1 MRKINY
7 DALLCTGTLQ
17 TENKGMVQQK
27 ATPMPHPEHPAWD
40 HHPPT
45 GSPVELGHGCT
56 MLEPRS
62 GCLQCAAV
70 PGHSS
75 VCANCPEA
83 AAAIGHHGTMPPAA
97 VMCLVCLS
105 ASIPC
110 PMCLTPQQRSSSMS
124 GHTNAR
130 RRGEPVGYFTPVVS
144 WIQGLNAKWEKPKS
158 QRHLP
163 LSCLHTR
170 SIPPPPA
177 ASKSSVNQM
186 HRYITTRHDCILWS
200 KDKIRRHAS
209 VLIPKASSAFS
220 LLLCILCTS
229 YISKSHFQPGYPHFF
244 FLPLPTW
251 HFPSSNPASRTGN
264 SPNYQITGVAFQNL
278 EGLTHFWA
286 S

>member
-1 MRKINY
+1 MWCF
-7 DALLCTGTLQ
+7 ALYRNAADWRQGDGA
-17 TENKGMVQQK
+17 TESNPNAPPQAPSPGPSP
-27 ATPMPHPEHPAWD
+27 TSSPM
-40 HHPPT
+40 
-45 GSPVELGHGCT
+45 ELGHGCT

-62 GCLQCAAV
+62 GCIQCVAV

-83 AAAIGHHGTMPPAA
+83 AAAIGHHGTMPLAA
-97 VMCLVCLS
+97 VMRLVCLA

-110 PMCLTPQQRSSSMS
+110 PMCPTPQQRSSSMS
-124 GHTNAR
+124 GHTNAC

-144 WIQGLNAKWEKPKS
+144 WLQGFNAKWEKHKS

-177 ASKSSVNQM
+177 VIKSSVNQM
-186 HRYITTRHDCILWS
+186 HRHIPTRQDCILWS
-200 KDKIRRHAS
+200 KDKIHRHAS

-229 YISKSHFQPGYPHFF
+229 YISKSHFQPGYPHFSSS
-244 FLPLPTW
+244 
-251 HFPSSNPASRTGN
+251 PSLHDTFIL
-264 SPNYQITGVAFQNL
+264 QIQHLGQETLQ
-278 EGLTHFWA
+278 TIR
-286 S
+286 